1 MGLGCS
7 EKMEG
12 NVGERTTVAERGSR
26 LQILPSFS
34 EGRTRRAG
42 PIQHFNLNSWCHLVA
57 DSYN

>member
-12 NVGERTTVAERGSR
+12 NVGERTTVAERGSC

-34 EGRTRRAG
+34 EEGPTKRAQYSTL
-42 PIQHFNLNSWCHLVA
+42 I
-57 DSYN
+57 